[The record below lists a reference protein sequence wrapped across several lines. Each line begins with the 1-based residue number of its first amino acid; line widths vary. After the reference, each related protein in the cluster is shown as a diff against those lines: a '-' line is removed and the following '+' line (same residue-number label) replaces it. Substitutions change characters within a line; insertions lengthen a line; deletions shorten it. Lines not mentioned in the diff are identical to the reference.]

1 MEISAQVPVGILA
14 VLADAMDRV
23 IGEALAALNERDQA
37 GCLASSPAE
46 RRQDMEHLFELIQ
59 RCVHEGHCEP
69 IIGPSQ
75 RMAADHFA
83 NGIEIAEIQA
93 AFTVLENVLWRH
105 LADTLSGDDHRLET
119 LRLINAILGAGRD
132 ALARTYVSLAS
143 HAGPLLGQP
152 LPGLV
157 PPPGG
162 ADTGGTSETGSGGS
176 GGSGVSGGSGGDG
189 GSGASARHPED
200 GTGVAGAGV
209 VSDEHSVI
217 RTAMHGLVGVITLD
231 DRHKRNAIGA
241 RMANS
246 IVAALGSMR
255 AQKVRTVV
263 IRAAAGMSVWSAG
276 HDIDELPRG
285 RRDPLGYDDP
295 LEGLLRA
302 IRTFPAPVVAMVH
315 GTVWGGALDLVLS
328 CDLVIADETASFAI
342 TPVNLGLP
350 YNTTGLLH
358 FIGRLPLN
366 LVKEMFFTAAPLDA
380 QRAKEWMV
388 INHLVG
394 SAELDTVTFGLAETM
409 ATKSPM
415 AMAVIKEQL
424 RVLTD
429 YQPIAAQAYERL
441 QGLRRQAYDSSDYLE
456 GLKAFAEKR
465 KPVFR
470 NT

>member
-1 MEISAQVPVGILA
+1 MEISAQIPAELSA
-14 VLADAMDRV
+14 VLADARDQV
-23 IGEALAALNERDQA
+23 IGEALAALSERNQA
-37 GCLASSPAE
+37 GCLAASPAE
-46 RRQDMEHLFELIQ
+46 RHQDMEHLFDLIE

-75 RMAADHFA
+75 QMAADQFA
-83 NGIEIAEIQA
+83 AGIEIAEIQA
-93 AFTVLENVLWRH
+93 VFTVLEDVLWRH
-105 LADTLSGDDHRLET
+105 LADAVSGDQRLET
-119 LRLINAILGAGRD
+119 LRFVDVILGAGRD

-143 HAGPLLGQP
+143 HADDPLRGQ
-152 LPGLV
+152 LV
-157 PPPGG
+157 PPGPVTPPGAAG
-162 ADTGGTSETGSGGS
+162 TGVTSETRTGGS
-176 GGSGVSGGSGGDG
+176 AGDDGFGG
-189 GSGASARHPED
+189 SARHTED
-200 GTGVAGAGV
+200 GTGAAGAGV
-209 VSDEHSVI
+209 APDEHSVVHV
-217 RTAMHGLVGVITLD
+217 AMHGQVGVITLD

-246 IVAALGSMR
+246 IVAALASMR

-342 TPVNLGLP
+342 TPANLGLP

-358 FIGRLPLN
+358 FVGRLPIN
-366 LVKEMFFTAAPLDA
+366 LIKEMFFTAAPLNA
-380 QRAKEWMV
+380 REAKELMV
-388 INHLVG
+388 VNHLVPT
-394 SAELDTVTFGLAETM
+394 AELEAVTFKLAETM
-409 ATKSPM
+409 AAKSPM

-424 RVLTD
+424 RVVTD
-429 YQPIAAQAYERL
+429 YQPIAAQVYERV

-456 GLKAFAEKR
+456 GLKAFSEKR

-470 NT
+470 GT

>member
-1 MEISAQVPVGILA
+1 MEISAQVTAGISA
-14 VLADAMDRV
+14 MLADARDRV
-23 IGEALAALNERDQA
+23 VGEALAALNERDQA
-37 GCLASSPAE
+37 GCLAPSPAV

-75 RMAADHFA
+75 QMAADHFA
-83 NGIEIAEIQA
+83 AGIEIAEIQV
-93 AFTVLENVLWRH
+93 AFTVLEDVLWRH
-105 LADTLSGDDHRLET
+105 LADAVSGDQRLET
-119 LRLINAILGAGRD
+119 LRFVNVILGAGRD

-143 HAGPLLGQP
+143 HAGDP
-152 LPGLV
+152 LPGQLV
-157 PPPGG
+157 PPGPIPPPG
-162 ADTGGTSETGSGGS
+162 AAETGGTSETRTGGRAGDDGSGGS
-176 GGSGVSGGSGGDG
+176 ARLTED
-189 GSGASARHPED
+189 GSGA
-200 GTGVAGAGV
+200 AGAGV
-209 VSDEHSVI
+209 APDEHSVVHA
-217 RTAMHGLVGVITLD
+217 AMHGPVGVITLD

-342 TPVNLGLP
+342 TPANLGLP

-358 FIGRLPLN
+358 FVGRLPIN
-366 LVKEMFFTAAPLDA
+366 LIKEMFFTAAPLNA
-380 QRAKEWMV
+380 REAKELMV
-388 INHLVG
+388 VNHLVPA
-394 SAELDTVTFGLAETM
+394 AELEARTFELAETM
-409 ATKSPM
+409 AAKSPM

-429 YQPIAAQAYERL
+429 YQPIAAQVYERL

-456 GLKAFAEKR
+456 GLTAFAEKR

-470 NT
+470 GT

>member
-1 MEISAQVPVGILA
+1 MEISAQVPAGISA
-14 VLADAMDRV
+14 VLADARDRV

-46 RRQDMEHLFELIQ
+46 RRRDMEHLFELIQ

-105 LADTLSGDDHRLET
+105 LADTLSGDDQRLET

-143 HAGPLLGQP
+143 HAGPLQGQP
-152 LPGLV
+152 LPGLA

-162 ADTGGTSETGSGGS
+162 AETGGTSETGTGGNA
-176 GGSGVSGGSGGDG
+176 GDG

-200 GTGVAGAGV
+200 GRGAAGAGV

-217 RTAMHGLVGVITLD
+217 GTALHGQVGVITLD
-231 DRHKRNAIGA
+231 DRHRRNAIGA

-255 AQKVRTVV
+255 ARKVRTVV
-263 IRAAAGMSVWSAG
+263 IRAAPGMSVWSAG

-342 TPVNLGLP
+342 TPANLGLP

-358 FIGRLPLN
+358 FVGRLPIN
-366 LVKEMFFTAAPLDA
+366 LIKEMFFTAAPLNA
-380 QRAKEWMV
+380 REAKELMV
-388 INHLVG
+388 VNHLVPA
-394 SAELDTVTFGLAETM
+394 AELEAMTFALAETM
-409 ATKSPM
+409 ASKSPM

-429 YQPIAAQAYERL
+429 YQPIAAQVYERL

-456 GLKAFAEKR
+456 GLKAFDEKR

-470 NT
+470 GT

>member
-1 MEISAQVPVGILA
+1 MEISARLPAGISA
-14 VLADAMDRV
+14 VLADARDRV
-23 IGEALAALNERDQA
+23 VGEALAALNERDQA
-37 GCLASSPAE
+37 GCLGSSPAE

-75 RMAADHFA
+75 QMAADRFA
-83 NGIEIAEIQA
+83 AGIEIAEIQA

-105 LADTLSGDDHRLET
+105 LADAVSADQRLET
-119 LRLINAILGAGRD
+119 LRLVTVILGAGRD
-132 ALARTYVSLAS
+132 SMARTYVSLAS
-143 HAGPLLGQP
+143 HAGHPLQGQLVP
-152 LPGLV
+152 PELV
-157 PPPGG
+157 PPPG
-162 ADTGGTSETGSGGS
+162 AAETGGTSETGTGRSAGDGGS
-176 GGSGVSGGSGGDG
+176 GGS
-189 GSGASARHPED
+189 ARHTEE
-200 GTGVAGAGV
+200 GRGAAGAGV
-209 VSDEHSVI
+209 VSDEHSVVH
-217 RTAMHGLVGVITLD
+217 TAMHGQVGVITLD

-246 IVAALGSMR
+246 IVAALGSMQAR
-255 AQKVRTVV
+255 KVRTVV

-358 FIGRLPLN
+358 FVGRLPIN
-366 LVKEMFFTAAPLDA
+366 LIKEMFFTAAPMNA
-380 QRAKEWMV
+380 REAKEWMV
-388 INHLVG
+388 VNHLEPA
-394 SAELDTVTFGLAETM
+394 AELEAATFELAETM
-409 ATKSPM
+409 AAKSPM

-429 YQPIAAQAYERL
+429 YQPVAAQVYERL

-456 GLKAFAEKR
+456 GLTAFAEKR

-470 NT
+470 GT

>member
-1 MEISAQVPVGILA
+1 MEISAQVAAGISA
-14 VLADAMDRV
+14 VLADARERV
-23 IGEALAALNERDQA
+23 VGEALAALNERDQA
-37 GCLASSPAE
+37 GCLASSLTE

-59 RCVHEGHCEP
+59 RCAHEGHCEP

-83 NGIEIAEIQA
+83 NGIEIAEVQA

-105 LADTLSGDDHRLET
+105 LADALSGDDQRLET

-143 HAGPLLGQP
+143 HAGLLHGQP
-152 LPGLV
+152 VPGLV
-157 PPPGG
+157 PPPAGAETGG
-162 ADTGGTSETGSGGS
+162 ASVTGTGESA
-176 GGSGVSGGSGGDG
+176 GDDG
-189 GSGASARHPED
+189 NGASARHTEEERGAA
-200 GTGVAGAGV
+200 GTGV

-217 RTAMHGLVGVITLD
+217 GTAIHGQVGVITLD

-255 AQKVRTVV
+255 ARKVRTVV
-263 IRAAAGMSVWSAG
+263 VRAAPGMSVWSAG

-302 IRTFPAPVVAMVH
+302 IRTFPGPVVAMVH

-328 CDLVIADETASFAI
+328 CDLVTADETASFAI

-358 FIGRLPLN
+358 FVGRLPIN
-366 LVKEMFFTAAPLDA
+366 LIKEMFFTAAPLNA
-380 QRAKEWMV
+380 REAKDLMV
-388 INHLVG
+388 VNRLVPA
-394 SAELDTVTFGLAETM
+394 AELEAVTFGLAETM

-429 YQPIAAQAYERL
+429 YQPIAAQVYERL

-456 GLKAFAEKR
+456 GLTAFAEKR

-470 NT
+470 GT

>member
-1 MEISAQVPVGILA
+1 MEISAQVPAGISA
-14 VLADAMDRV
+14 VLADARDRV

-37 GCLASSPAE
+37 GRLASSPAE

-83 NGIEIAEIQA
+83 NGIEIAEVQA
-93 AFTVLENVLWRH
+93 AFTVLENVLWRQ
-105 LADTLSGDDHRLET
+105 LADALSGDDQRLET

-143 HAGPLLGQP
+143 HAGPLQGQP

-162 ADTGGTSETGSGGS
+162 AETGGTSETGTGGNA
-176 GGSGVSGGSGGDG
+176 GDG
-189 GSGASARHPED
+189 GSGAGARHTED
-200 GTGVAGAGV
+200 GRGAAGAGV

-217 RTAMHGLVGVITLD
+217 RTAIHGQVGVITLD

-255 AQKVRTVV
+255 ARKVRTVV
-263 IRAAAGMSVWSAG
+263 IRAAPEMSVWSAG

-328 CDLVIADETASFAI
+328 CDLVIADETALFAI
-342 TPVNLGLP
+342 TPANLGLP

-358 FIGRLPLN
+358 FVGRLPIN
-366 LVKEMFFTAAPLDA
+366 LIKEMFFTAAPLNA
-380 QRAKEWMV
+380 REAKELMV
-388 INHLVG
+388 VNHLVPA
-394 SAELDTVTFGLAETM
+394 AELEAMTFALAETM
-409 ATKSPM
+409 ASKSPM

-429 YQPIAAQAYERL
+429 YQPIAAQVYERL

-456 GLKAFAEKR
+456 GLKAFDEKR

-470 NT
+470 GT

>member
-1 MEISAQVPVGILA
+1 MEISAQVPAGISA
-14 VLADAMDRV
+14 VLADARDRV
-23 IGEALAALNERDQA
+23 VGEALAALNERDQA

-46 RRQDMEHLFELIQ
+46 RRQDIEHLFELIQ
-59 RCVHEGHCEP
+59 RCLDEGHCEP
-69 IIGPSQ
+69 IIGPSR

-83 NGIEIAEIQA
+83 NGIEIAEVQA
-93 AFTVLENVLWRH
+93 AFTVLENVLWRQ
-105 LADTLSGDDHRLET
+105 LADALSGDDQRFET
-119 LRLINAILGAGRD
+119 LRLINVILGAGRD

-143 HAGPLLGQP
+143 HAGPLQGQP
-152 LPGLV
+152 LPGLI

-162 ADTGGTSETGSGGS
+162 AETGGTSETGTRGN
-176 GGSGVSGGSGGDG
+176 GGDG
-189 GSGASARHPED
+189 GSGASARHTED
-200 GTGVAGAGV
+200 GRGAAGAGV
-209 VSDEHSVI
+209 GSDEHSVI
-217 RTAMHGLVGVITLD
+217 RTAIHGQVGVITLN

-255 AQKVRTVV
+255 ARKVRTVV
-263 IRAAAGMSVWSAG
+263 IRAAPEMSVWSAG

-342 TPVNLGLP
+342 TPANLGLP

-358 FIGRLPLN
+358 FVGRLPIN
-366 LVKEMFFTAAPLDA
+366 LIKEMFFTAAPLNA
-380 QRAKEWMV
+380 REAKELMV
-388 INHLVG
+388 VNHLVPA
-394 SAELDTVTFGLAETM
+394 AELEAMTFALAETM
-409 ATKSPM
+409 ASKSPM

-429 YQPIAAQAYERL
+429 YQPIAAQVYERL
-441 QGLRRQAYDSSDYLE
+441 QGLRRQAYDSSDYRE
-456 GLKAFAEKR
+456 GMKAFDEK
-465 KPVFR
+465 PTPFFR
-470 NT
+470 GT

>member
-1 MEISAQVPVGILA
+1 MEISAQVPAGISA
-14 VLADAMDRV
+14 VLADARDRV

-75 RMAADHFA
+75 QMAADHFA
-83 NGIEIAEIQA
+83 AGIEIAEVQA
-93 AFTVLENVLWRH
+93 AFTVLEDVLWRH
-105 LADTLSGDDHRLET
+105 LADAVSGDDQRLET
-119 LRLINAILGAGRD
+119 LRLVNVILGSRPGR
-132 ALARTYVSLAS
+132 
-143 HAGPLLGQP
+143 AGPDLRVAGQSRRP
-152 LPGLV
+152 AAGAAGARAGS
-157 PPPGG
+157 PPGG
-162 ADTGGTSETGSGGS
+162 AETGGASETRTGESA
-176 GGSGVSGGSGGDG
+176 GDG
-189 GSGASARHPED
+189 GSGASARHPEE
-200 GTGVAGAGV
+200 GSGAAGAGAA
-209 VSDEHSVI
+209 SDEHSVI
-217 RTAMHGLVGVITLD
+217 HTAIHGQVGVITLD

-246 IVAALGSMR
+246 IVAAL
-255 AQKVRTVV
+255 AQHAGAEGAHRGDPRRSGNVRLVGRPRHR
-263 IRAAAGMSVWSAG
+263 RAA
-276 HDIDELPRG
+276 PG

-342 TPVNLGLP
+342 TPANLGLP

-358 FIGRLPLN
+358 FVGRLPIN
-366 LVKEMFFTAAPLDA
+366 LIKEMFFTAAPLNA
-380 QRAKEWMV
+380 REAKELMV
-388 INHLVG
+388 VNHLVAA
-394 SAELDTVTFGLAETM
+394 AELEAMTFELAETM

-429 YQPIAAQAYERL
+429 YQPIAAQVYERL

-456 GLKAFAEKR
+456 GLRAFAEKR

-470 NT
+470 GT

>member
-1 MEISAQVPVGILA
+1 ML
-14 VLADAMDRV
+14 
-23 IGEALAALNERDQA
+23 
-37 GCLASSPAE
+37 
-46 RRQDMEHLFELIQ
+46 
-59 RCVHEGHCEP
+59 
-69 IIGPSQ
+69 
-75 RMAADHFA
+75 
-83 NGIEIAEIQA
+83 
-93 AFTVLENVLWRH
+93 
-105 LADTLSGDDHRLET
+105 
-119 LRLINAILGAGRD
+119 ILGAGRD
-132 ALARTYVSLAS
+132 ALARTYVALAS
-143 HAGPLLGQP
+143 HAGDPLPGQLVP
-152 LPGLV
+152 PGLV
-157 PPPGG
+157 PPP
-162 ADTGGTSETGSGGS
+162 AAAQTDGTSETGTGGNAGDDGS
-176 GGSGVSGGSGGDG
+176 GGSARHTED
-189 GSGASARHPED
+189 GSGAGDA
-200 GTGVAGAGV
+200 GVA
-209 VSDEHSVI
+209 SDEHSVVHA
-217 RTAMHGLVGVITLD
+217 AMHGQVGVITLD

-246 IVAALGSMR
+246 IVAALGRMR

-342 TPVNLGLP
+342 TPANLGLP

-358 FIGRLPLN
+358 FVGRLPIN
-366 LVKEMFFTAAPLDA
+366 LIKEMFFTAAPLNA
-380 QRAKEWMV
+380 REAKELMV
-388 INHLVG
+388 VNHLVPA
-394 SAELDTVTFGLAETM
+394 AELEAMTFELAETM
-409 ATKSPM
+409 AAKSPM

-429 YQPIAAQAYERL
+429 YQPIAAQVYERL

-456 GLKAFAEKR
+456 GLKAFDEKR

-470 NT
+470 GT

>member
-1 MEISAQVPVGILA
+1 MEISAQVPARISA
-14 VLADAMDRV
+14 VLADARDRV

-37 GCLASSPAE
+37 GRLASSPAE
-46 RRQDMEHLFELIQ
+46 RRQDMEQLFELIQ

-83 NGIEIAEIQA
+83 NGIEIAEVQA
-93 AFTVLENVLWRH
+93 AFTVLENVLWRQ
-105 LADTLSGDDHRLET
+105 LADALSGDDQRLET

-143 HAGPLLGQP
+143 HAGPQQGQP
-152 LPGLV
+152 LPGLA
-157 PPPGG
+157 PPPGR
-162 ADTGGTSETGSGGS
+162 AETGGTSETGTGGNA
-176 GGSGVSGGSGGDG
+176 GDDG
-189 GSGASARHPED
+189 TGASARHTGD
-200 GTGVAGAGV
+200 GRGAAGAGL

-217 RTAMHGLVGVITLD
+217 RTAIHGQVGVITLD
-231 DRHKRNAIGA
+231 DRRKRNAIGA

-255 AQKVRTVV
+255 ARKVRTVV
-263 IRAAAGMSVWSAG
+263 IRAAPGMSVWSAG

-342 TPVNLGLP
+342 TPANLGLP

-358 FIGRLPLN
+358 FVGRLPIN
-366 LVKEMFFTAAPLDA
+366 LIKEMFFTAAPLNA
-380 QRAKEWMV
+380 REAKELMV
-388 INHLVG
+388 VNHLAPA
-394 SAELDTVTFGLAETM
+394 AELEAMTFALAETM
-409 ATKSPM
+409 ASKSPM

-429 YQPIAAQAYERL
+429 YQPIAAQVYERL

-456 GLKAFAEKR
+456 GLKAFDEKR

-470 NT
+470 GT

>member
-1 MEISAQVPVGILA
+1 MERSAQLPAEVSA
-14 VLADAMDRV
+14 VLADARDRV
-23 IGEALAALNERDQA
+23 VGEAVAALSERDQA
-37 GCLASSPAE
+37 GCFAASPAE
-46 RRQDMEHLFELIQ
+46 RHQDMEHLFDLIQ

-75 RMAADHFA
+75 QMAADGSA
-83 NGIEIAEIQA
+83 AGIEIAGIQA
-93 AFTVLENVLWRH
+93 AFTVLEDVLWRN
-105 LADTLSGDDHRLET
+105 LADAVSGDQRPGT
-119 LRLINAILGAGRD
+119 LRLVSVILGAGRD

-143 HAGPLLGQP
+143 HPGGPLPGGP
-152 LPGLV
+152 VPPGLV
-157 PPPGG
+157 PASGAAEAGG
-162 ADTGGTSETGSGGS
+162 TPEAGTGGSAGGDATGGS
-176 GGSGVSGGSGGDG
+176 AHHTEDG
-189 GSGASARHPED
+189 G
-200 GTGVAGAGV
+200 GTAAAAV
-209 VSDEHSVI
+209 VPDEHSVVQAAI
-217 RTAMHGLVGVITLD
+217 HGQVGIITLD
-231 DRHKRNAIGA
+231 DRRKRNAIGA

-302 IRTFPAPVVAMVH
+302 IRTFPGPVVAMVH

-328 CDLVIADETASFAI
+328 CDLVTADETASFAI

-394 SAELDTVTFGLAETM
+394 SAELETVTFGLAETM
-409 ATKSPM
+409 AAKSPM